1 MDQSWKIPDCVQVP
15 SHSQVIL
22 PAKDVEVCPFRL
34 CDMNVLIIIIIPS
47 VTTQKITSESN
58 NATANLHIAKKYCDR
73 LFEEVIKKKEAL
85 HSVC

>member
-22 PAKDVEVCPFRL
+22 PAKDVMVCLLRL
-34 CDMNVLIIIIIPS
+34 CEMNVLIIPS
-47 VTTQKITSESN
+47 ITTQKITLESN
-58 NATANLHIAKKYCDR
+58 NATANLHIARNQCDS
-73 LFEEVIKKKEAL
+73 LFKEVTRKKEAL